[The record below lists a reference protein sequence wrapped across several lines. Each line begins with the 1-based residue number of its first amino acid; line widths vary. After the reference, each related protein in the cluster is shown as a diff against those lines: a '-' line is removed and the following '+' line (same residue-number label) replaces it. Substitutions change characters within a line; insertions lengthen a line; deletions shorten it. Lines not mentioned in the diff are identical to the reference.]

1 MASLLSTTLDIT
13 ARVAP
18 GPVGRVAF
26 ALFVRPLGRPK
37 VRPGEAEVMAR
48 AVTGRLVVD
57 GIPVTTYRWGDGGR
71 PVLVVHGWTSR
82 ASRFAGFVEALRAR
96 GLTVVSF
103 DAPGHGESGGRATTI
118 LRQREIIRRLH
129 GEYGGFSAVLAHSFG
144 VVATFFA
151 LRDGIRV
158 DRIVGIGAIAD
169 FDFLAERFRANAG
182 VNQAVEDAM
191 RRHVQRRLFP
201 SEPDVWQ
208 RFDACRHPEE
218 IPSDILLIHDAD
230 DDTAAPAQSRAI
242 AEAYGER
249 ARLIETGGLGHRRIL
264 GAPEIIAAATEF
276 LAGAGAHAW
285 TEARD
290 PAWTEVRDPA
300 WTEVRDPAWTEVRD
314 PAWTEVRDPAGPE
327 VRDPAGPEAPAE
339 TPAGISAAV
348 R

>member
-1 MASLLSTTLDIT
+1 MASLLSTTLNIT

-37 VRPGEAEVMAR
+37 VRAGEAEVMAG

-71 PVLVVHGWTSR
+71 PVLIVHGWTSR
-82 ASRFAGFVEALRAR
+82 ASRFAGFVEALRAQGR
-96 GLTVVSF
+96 TVVSF

-129 GEYGGFSAVLAHSFG
+129 AQYGDFSGVLAHSFG
-144 VVATFFA
+144 VVSTFFA
-151 LRDGIRV
+151 LRDGIRA

-182 VNQAVEDAM
+182 VNQAVEDAL

-201 SEPDVWQ
+201 DEPDVWP
-208 RFDACRHPEE
+208 RFDVCHHPEE
-218 IPSDILLIHDAD
+218 VPADILLVHDAD
-230 DDTAAPAQSRAI
+230 DDTSAPSQSRGI
-242 AEAYGER
+242 AAAYGER
-249 ARLIETGGLGHRRIL
+249 ARLIETSGLGHRRIL
-264 GAPEIIAAATEF
+264 GDPEIIATAGEF
-276 LAGAGAHAW
+276 LAGAGAGARADAGA
-285 TEARD
+285 EAVADAGAEAVADARAGSRARAGA
-290 PAWTEVRDPA
+290 PAA
-300 WTEVRDPAWTEVRD
+300 A
-314 PAWTEVRDPAGPE
+314 PAG
-327 VRDPAGPEAPAE
+327 V
-339 TPAGISAAV
+339 SAAG

>member
-1 MASLLSTTLDIT
+1 MASLLSTTLNIT

-57 GIPVTTYRWGDGGR
+57 GIAVTTYRWGDGDR
-71 PVLVVHGWTSR
+71 PVLIVHGWSSR
-82 ASRFAGFVEALRAR
+82 VSRFAGFVEALRAQGR
-96 GLTVVSF
+96 SVVSF

-129 GEYGGFSAVLAHSFG
+129 ARHGDFSAVLAHSFG

-151 LRDGIRV
+151 LRDGIRA

-169 FDFLAERFRANAG
+169 FDFLAARFRANLG
-182 VNQAVEDAM
+182 LNQAVEDAM

-201 SEPDVWQ
+201 AEPDVWP
-208 RFDACRHPEE
+208 RFGVGHHPEE
-218 IPSDILLIHDAD
+218 VPSDILLVHDAD
-230 DDTAAPAQSRAI
+230 DDIAAPSQSRAI
-242 AEAYGER
+242 AAAYGDR
-249 ARLIETGGLGHRRIL
+249 ARLIETRGLGHRRIL
-264 GAPEIIAAATEF
+264 ADPEIIATAAEF
-276 LAGAGAHAW
+276 LGAVP
-285 TEARD
+285 ARARAQAPVQA
-290 PAWTEVRDPA
+290 PAQ
-300 WTEVRDPAWTEVRD
+300 
-314 PAWTEVRDPAGPE
+314 
-327 VRDPAGPEAPAE
+327 APAE
-339 TPAGISAAV
+339 VSGVA